1 MSSSQSS
8 SQHLSQSPI
17 VLGIESSCD
26 EMAAAIVRDGREI
39 LASAVHGQVEVHAPY
54 GGVVPELASR
64 DHVRAVSAVV
74 ETALSQAGVALS
86 DLDGIA
92 VTAGPGLI
100 GSLLVGLSFAKA
112 LAYSQ
117 GLPFVGVHHLVGHL
131 VAAELASHAS
141 PIADPNS
148 DRKAAPARGVSLEP
162 PYLGLVV
169 SGGHTALY
177 RVPATGAPTALGE
190 TRDDAAGEAFD
201 KVAKLLGLPFP
212 GGPAISKL
220 AEQGDPRA
228 VSLPRPMRGREGLDF
243 SYSGLKTAV
252 SLAVERLGGLA
263 ALSDS
268 TKADLAASFE
278 AVAVESLIE
287 RTLRAARQE
296 GLDQIAVVG
305 GVAANGRLRREMQSA
320 AARDG
325 RRAIFPPM
333 SLCTDNAVMIAAAGT
348 RLLLRGVRDDLRL
361 EAFSRVPIGE
371 TPWRTAARAGGGDGA
386 AGATGDGMRA

>member
-1 MSSSQSS
+1 MSAAT
-8 SQHLSQSPI
+8 I

-26 EMAAAIVRDGREI
+26 EMAAALVRDGREI
-39 LASAVHGQVEVHAPY
+39 LSSTVHGQVEIHAPY

-74 ETALSQAGVALS
+74 ESALESAGIGLDQLS
-86 DLDGIA
+86 GIA

-112 LAYSQ
+112 LAYSR
-117 GLPFVGVHHLVGHL
+117 GLPLVGVHHLVGHL
-131 VAAELASHAS
+131 IAAELAS
-141 PIADPNS
+141 S
-148 DRKAAPARGVSLEP
+148 DEPLLP

-177 RVPATGAPTALGE
+177 RVPETGAPVALGE

-201 KVAKLLGLPFP
+201 KVAKLLGLGFP
-212 GGPAISKL
+212 GGPAIARI
-220 AEQGDPRA
+220 AEQGDAKACP
-228 VSLPRPMRGREGLDF
+228 LPRPMRGREGLDF

-252 SLAVERLGGLA
+252 ALAVERRGGQAGLTHQ
-263 ALSDS
+263 

-278 AVAVESLIE
+278 AVVVESLVE
-287 RTLRAARQE
+287 RTLRAAEQE
-296 GLDQIAVVG
+296 SLARIAVVG
-305 GVAANGRLRREMQSA
+305 GVAANARLRRELVGA
-320 AARDG
+320 AERAG

-348 RLLLRGVRDDLRL
+348 RLLLRGVRDDLSL

-371 TPWRTAARAGGGDGA
+371 TPWRVASGA
-386 AGATGDGMRA
+386 AGDRSSA

>member
-1 MSSSQSS
+1 MS
-8 SQHLSQSPI
+8 LAESPV

-26 EMAAAIVRDGREI
+26 EMAAAVVRDGDEI
-39 LASAVHGQVEVHAPY
+39 LGSSVHGQVEVHSPY

-64 DHVRAVSAVV
+64 DHVRAVSGVV
-74 ETALSQAGVALS
+74 EAALAQAGIGLG

-117 GLPFVGVHHLVGHL
+117 SLPFVGVHHLVGHL
-131 VAAELASHAS
+131 IAAELASRFS
-141 PIADPNS
+141 SSERDSEP
-148 DRKAAPARGVSLEP
+148 LEP

-177 RVPATGAPTALGE
+177 RVPESGAPTPLGE

-220 AEQGDPRA
+220 AESGDPRA
-228 VSLPRPMRGREGLDF
+228 VDLPRPMRGREGLDF

-252 SLAVERLGGLA
+252 SLTVARQGGLA
-263 ALSDS
+263 ALSES
-268 TKADLAASFE
+268 AKANLAASFE
-278 AVAVESLIE
+278 AVVVESLVE

-296 GLDQIAVVG
+296 GIDRIAVVG

-348 RLLLRGVRDDLRL
+348 RLLRRGVRDDLFL

-371 TPWRTAARAGGGDGA
+371 TPWRTAGASGDG
-386 AGATGDGMRA
+386 TRT